1 MTEVGKRKFIIDCDT
16 GVDDAVAIFMA
27 LDSPDVDLLAI
38 TVVDGNCSLEK
49 AVGNTLK
56 VLKLA
61 QKTVSRY
68 EGSKSVALHVPLR
81 NTSRTRHSY
90 MLLSNLAH

>member
-49 AVGNTLK
+49 AVGNSLK

-61 QKTVSRY
+61 QMTVSRY
-68 EGSKSVALHVPLR
+68 EGSKSVAFHVPLR
-81 NTSRTRHSY
+81 NTSQTHHSC
-90 MLLSNLAH
+90 MLSSNLAH